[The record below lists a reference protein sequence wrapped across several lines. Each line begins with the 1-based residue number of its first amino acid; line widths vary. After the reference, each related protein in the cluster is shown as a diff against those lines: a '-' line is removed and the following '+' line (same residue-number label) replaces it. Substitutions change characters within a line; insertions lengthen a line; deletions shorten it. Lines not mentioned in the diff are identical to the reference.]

1 MSTYSTITIYELY
14 ELQITGLSN
23 AFTLSF
29 FYLTNH
35 QLQRVRSTDNSEGEI
50 MGFLIS
56 PPKNIQLVS
65 KPQRTWRVSHNSCSN
80 CSVFFCSRCS
90 LRRSKKIWMR
100 WFWAIL
106 HKNPK
111 TKAMRI
117 QGGQN
122 SSLMYDIS
130 RDYGK
135 ASWSSLIFTTLKY
148 FNIYNTSFDK
158 IIDANMKI

>member
-65 KPQRTWRVSHNSCSN
+65 KPQRT
-80 CSVFFCSRCS
+80 
-90 LRRSKKIWMR
+90 
-100 WFWAIL
+100 
-106 HKNPK
+106 
-111 TKAMRI
+111 
-117 QGGQN
+117 
-122 SSLMYDIS
+122 
-130 RDYGK
+130 
-135 ASWSSLIFTTLKY
+135 
-148 FNIYNTSFDK
+148 
-158 IIDANMKI
+158 